1 VTACTGQLA
10 IITVR
15 FMDLARKLQLKP
27 DSRVALLGV
36 PPGLELHLPA
46 DIPVTADPDAA
57 DAVVAFLHLASDLD
71 GTAAL
76 VLDAARDDR
85 LSWLAYPKAGQ
96 LGTDL
101 NRDRLAAAVQECG
114 VQPVRQISIDEVW
127 SALRLRPL

>member
-1 VTACTGQLA
+1 
-10 IITVR
+10 
-15 FMDLARKLQLKP
+15 MDLARKLQLKP

-36 PPGLELHLPA
+36 PPGLETQLA
-46 DIPVTADPDAA
+46 AGIPVTMDSDAA
-57 DAVVAFLHLASDLD
+57 DAVVAFVHLASDLD
-71 GTAAL
+71 GAAAV
-76 VLDAARDDR
+76 VLDAAREDR

-101 NRDRLAAAVQECG
+101 NRDRLAAAVQKRG